1 MIDTEM
7 PVRLS
12 SPVLIGRVAEMAELQ
27 SALERA
33 EAGAPVVALVGGEAG
48 IGKSRIVAEVADRAR
63 QRGDLVLHGGCVSIG
78 SEEGLPFAPI
88 AEALRGWF
96 RSADDGRAA
105 VVIDNATREL
115 GRLAPHVLT
124 RAPAHAR

>member
-1 MIDTEM
+1 MPMIDTEM

-12 SPVLIGRVAEMAELQ
+12 SPVLIGRVAEMAALQ

-48 IGKSRIVAEVADRAR
+48 IGKSRIVAEGADRGR
-63 QRGDLVLHGGCVSIG
+63 PRGDLVLHGGCVSIG

-96 RSADDGRAA
+96 RSAGEGRGAGG
-105 VVIDNATREL
+105 IDNATR
-115 GRLAPHVLT
+115 GPRRLVTP
-124 RAPAHAR
+124 

>member
-12 SPVLIGRVAEMAELQ
+12 SPVLIGRVAEMAALQ

-96 RSADDGRAA
+96 R
-105 VVIDNATREL
+105 
-115 GRLAPHVLT
+115 
-124 RAPAHAR
+124 

>member
-12 SPVLIGRVAEMAELQ
+12 SPVLIGRVAEMAALQ

-63 QRGDLVLHGGCVSIG
+63 QRERRRG
-78 SEEGLPFAPI
+78 SELGCGCGGDDEGREHEDHPPH
-88 AEALRGWF
+88 ALNVRP
-96 RSADDGRAA
+96 D
-105 VVIDNATREL
+105 
-115 GRLAPHVLT
+115 
-124 RAPAHAR
+124 

>member
-1 MIDTEM
+1 MPMIDTEM

-12 SPVLIGRVAEMAELQ
+12 SPVLIGRVAEMAALQ

-33 EAGAPVVALVGGEAG
+33 EAGAPVVALVRGEAG

-78 SEEGLPFAPI
+78 SEERPPFAPSRR
-88 AEALRGWF
+88 ARHRGF
-96 RSADDGRAA
+96 RFQG
-105 VVIDNATREL
+105 
-115 GRLAPHVLT
+115 
-124 RAPAHAR
+124 ARR